1 MSDEVFE
8 KGIEIR
14 EAMFGP
20 AGGRRKVEAAD
31 DFTRPFE
38 DVVTNYCFGST
49 WSRPGLD
56 LAQRSM
62 VTLATLLTLGRP
74 WEIKVHTQ
82 GALANGVTKEQ
93 IREICLQVGVY
104 AGIPAC
110 GEGLRLAAEVLD
122 SLEVE

>member
-1 MSDEVFE
+1 MSDESFE

-20 AGGRRKVEAAD
+20 EHGRKKVEAAN
-31 DFTRPFE
+31 DFMRPFE
-38 DVVTNYCFGST
+38 DAVTTYCFGET

-56 LAQRSM
+56 RAQRSM
-62 VTLATLLTLGRP
+62 VTLASLITLGRA
-74 WEIKVHTQ
+74 WEIKVHTL
-82 GALANGVTKEQ
+82 GALNNGVTKEQ

-122 SLEVE
+122 SVED